1 MGAQAAPRPQVA
13 SEPKWWRGNIV
24 SMEIG
29 DFAGDE
35 EDTGELVMQVEQVA
49 AVVAAGRGV

>member
-1 MGAQAAPRPQVA
+1 
-13 SEPKWWRGNIV
+13 
-24 SMEIG
+24 MEIG